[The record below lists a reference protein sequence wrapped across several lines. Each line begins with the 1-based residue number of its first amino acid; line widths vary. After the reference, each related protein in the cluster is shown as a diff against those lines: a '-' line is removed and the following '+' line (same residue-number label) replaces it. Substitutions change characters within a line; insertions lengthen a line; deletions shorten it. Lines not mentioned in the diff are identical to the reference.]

1 MNCKTRFSA
10 LLFVLVMAA
19 ALLAQEL
26 PAAKPESV
34 GLSSERLERIAAT
47 VQRTIDDKRIAGLS
61 HWYYAEAAWPGS
73 SPRHDGPR
81 GGQANAPDT
90 IFRCSITKPIT
101 SVAVMVLY
109 EEGHFLLDDPI
120 SKYLP

>member
-1 MNCKTRFSA
+1 MNCKKRFSA

-34 GLSSERLERIAAT
+34 GLSSERLERVAAT
-47 VQRTIDDKRIAGLS
+47 VQRRIDDKRIAGLS
-61 HWYYAEAAWPGS
+61 HWYYAEAAWPGA

-81 GGQANAPDT
+81 GRQANDPTPSSGAP
-90 IFRCSITKPIT
+90 
-101 SVAVMVLY
+101 
-109 EEGHFLLDDPI
+109 
-120 SKYLP
+120 